1 MRKFMM
7 VMGAAASMVT
17 APVAMAQDKA
27 VASKSDVRGVQALQ
41 SVGHC
46 LADERM
52 GWSQEFVT
60 LNYRSDRYRTLGKRL
75 MEYAPNCNEFRRGLR
90 MSGLVFAGAI
100 AEGLLIKEEVLA
112 DLGTHTA
119 FDPEMPPVEAL
130 TAEDVFAYCVVRKA
144 PDQVSTLLQTQMTS
158 DEELEVLKAMVG
170 VLPTCVPEG
179 QKPEFTREALRS
191 LFALAA
197 YRLYAH
203 NLEHRSGAET

>member
-7 VMGAAASMVT
+7 VVGAVASMAT
-17 APVAMAQDKA
+17 ASVAIAQDKA

-75 MEYAPNCNEFRRGLR
+75 IEYAPNCNEFSRGLR
-90 MSGLVFAGAI
+90 MSGLIFAGAI
-100 AEGLLIKEEVLA
+100 AEGLLIKEDVLS
-112 DLGTHTA
+112 DLGAHIA
-119 FDPEMPPVEAL
+119 FDPELPPVEAI

-144 PDQVSTLLQTQMTS
+144 PGEVSALLQTKMTS
-158 DEELEVLKAMVG
+158 DEELEALKAMVG

-197 YRLYAH
+197 YRLHAH
-203 NLEHRSGAET
+203 NLAHHSGSET